1 MLLSQQLP
9 LLKYHLRID
18 GTTIDDAKDVDLA
31 IPMHNLII
39 SSSNYSE
46 TMGSLQFYSKDE
58 GTNFNANIT
67 NTNNFK
73 SFEYKATLLG
83 NKVAQSPRNQANGI
97 LKPAATAD
105 LLKYLS
111 NFWRL
116 ITK

>member
-9 LLKYHLRID
+9 QLKYHLRID
-18 GTTIDDAKDVDLA
+18 ATTIDDAEDVDLA
-31 IPMHNLII
+31 IPMHSLII

-46 TMGSLQFYSKDE
+46 TTGSLWFYSKDE
-58 GTNFNANIT
+58 GTNFNANVT

-83 NKVAQSPRNQANGI
+83 NKVAQSPWNQANGI

-105 LLKYLS
+105 LLK
-111 NFWRL
+111 
-116 ITK
+116 